1 VSYTEPIK
9 QTNRQ
14 DYNNEQA
21 TQNRTAQGSNK
32 KHSVTYS
39 SNDSVW
45 PMGCRRSTNDTR
57 SAVMIKSI
65 DYKYGTAGVLY
76 YHERTRPYQITVAP
90 LNDLDLPPRMVS
102 FKTLESVI
110 NRLNANW
117 EHQQA
122 LFIDTQKS
130 WAGRD

>member
-1 VSYTEPIK
+1 
-9 QTNRQ
+9 
-14 DYNNEQA
+14 
-21 TQNRTAQGSNK
+21 
-32 KHSVTYS
+32 
-39 SNDSVW
+39 
-45 PMGCRRSTNDTR
+45 
-57 SAVMIKSI
+57 MIKSV
-65 DYKYGTAGVLY
+65 DYKYGSANVLY
-76 YHERTRPYQITVAP
+76 REGKALPYQITVAP